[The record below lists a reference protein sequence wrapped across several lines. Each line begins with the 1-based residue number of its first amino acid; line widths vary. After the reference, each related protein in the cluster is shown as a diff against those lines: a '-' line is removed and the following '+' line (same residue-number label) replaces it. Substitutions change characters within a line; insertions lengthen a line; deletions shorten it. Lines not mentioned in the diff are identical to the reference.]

1 MAWARPDKILYTMKY
16 EKINNKL
23 FIENRTEFVKNMQPG
38 ALAVF
43 HSNDMMPKNA
53 DAFFRFKQNSDFFY
67 LCGVDQEE
75 CMLIIFPDAPEER
88 YREML
93 FLKETN
99 EKIAVWEG
107 EKLTKEQG
115 TETSGIV
122 SVLWNDQ
129 FESTLSYLVNYCNA
143 IYLNSN
149 ENDRSGSEVP
159 TKDKRFALEMR
170 AKYPL
175 HSFERSAPIMS
186 KLRAIKSE
194 IEIDLLQMA
203 CDITDL
209 AFRNVLKTTR
219 PGVMEYEVEA
229 EIISTF
235 LRNRATGHAYDPIIA
250 SGANACVLHY
260 VDNNKACKDG
270 DLLLLDFGAEYA
282 NYAADL
288 SRTIPVNGRFS
299 ERQKAVYNAC
309 LNVHNEA
316 KKMMRPG
323 ITLNDFNNEVRQVMQ
338 SALIDIKLIGKN
350 ADETTKKA
358 LTLKYFPHGTSHFLG
373 LDVHDI
379 GHRYGK
385 IEENMCFTIEP
396 GIYIREEG
404 LGVRIENDIIIKE
417 NGNIDLMKNIPITVE
432 EIEDLMNN

>member
-1 MAWARPDKILYTMKY
+1 MKYDKIDSR
-16 EKINNKL
+16 L
-23 FIENRTEFVKNMQPG
+23 FVENRRNFAAGLKPG

-53 DAFFRFKQNSDFFY
+53 DAFYRFKQNSDFFY

-88 YREML
+88 YREVL

-99 EKIAVWEG
+99 ELIAVWEG

-115 TETSGIV
+115 TDTSGIAT
-122 SVLWNDQ
+122 VLWNDK
-129 FESTLSYLVNYCNA
+129 FESTLAYLVNYCETL
-143 IYLNSN
+143 YLNSN

-175 HSFERSAPIMS
+175 HGFERSAPIMA
-186 KLRAIKSE
+186 KLRAIKSTT
-194 IEIDLLQMA
+194 EIDLLQIA
-203 CDITDL
+203 CNITEK
-209 AFRNVLKTTR
+209 AFRQLLAVLK
-219 PGVMEYEVEA
+219 PGMMEYEVEA
-229 EIISTF
+229 ELIGAF
-235 LRNRATGHAYDPIIA
+235 LRHRATGHAYDPIIA

-260 VDNNKACKDG
+260 VENNRACKDG

-288 SRTIPVNGRFS
+288 SRTIPVNGKYS
-299 ERQKAVYNAC
+299 ARQKEVYNAC

-316 KKMMRPG
+316 KKLMRPG
-323 ITLNDFNNEVRQVMQ
+323 ITLNDFNNEVRKVMQ
-338 SALIDIKLIGKN
+338 SALIDIKLIDKN
-350 ADETTKKA
+350 ADDDTKKS
-358 LTLKYFPHGTSHFLG
+358 LTMKYFPHGTSHFLG

-404 LGVRIENDIIIKE
+404 LGVRIENDIIVRE

-432 EIEDLMNN
+432 EIEDLMN